1 MTNPRYRF
9 TAYAAPAR
17 VDRENHVIFGVS
29 AMQAVEALG
38 HKLMVDAKT
47 LEQFVALANATAHG
61 LKSRFTHPGLSADG
75 LGKHLGRIR
84 NFRVEGDKAIGDLYL
99 SETAAKSPHGDL
111 RDYVETLAE
120 EDPEAFGLS
129 VVVDGYGAWQLADG
143 TEASAGDGKPATAIG
158 KYPSLRVTAAYAVDA
173 VDEPAA
179 NRDGLFSAFT
189 GTTSELAARV
199 YGVLDHEP
207 DAPAL
212 IDRFLETGDMPPHLR
227 QLADEYDIDEAKA
240 RVFAAQ
246 YVDHRRR
253 HEAPAR
259 ISLAAKAAPMESVPM
274 SEELHTG
281 AAPAQPA
288 APNPNGNEWLDALRQ
303 STAASLIQASGLPS
317 AIQQRL
323 SRVQY
328 ETPAAVGVA
337 IEEARA
343 ELAAL
348 QEAQVVQM
356 GNRPPRGGFHVSDA
370 MDDARGLVEY
380 FFGVP
385 NSPVPAPNMRR
396 FSDLYVALTGDAEFR
411 GIFDP
416 TRVQFASVTTAT
428 LSNLAADAMNKVIV
442 QRMAVLEA
450 YRWYEQLVDVV
461 PNNGTLHDIN
471 LITVGGIG
479 TLPTVAEGASYPEL
493 AVDDTNEVAEFV
505 KKGGYVGITREAIK
519 NSDILQLQAIP
530 RALASAAVRTRSA
543 AVSALFTMNSGVGP
557 TLATDSKALFHTD
570 HGNLATTALGTDA
583 TAWRAAR
590 TAAFKQTELGSS
602 AYMGVYPKY
611 LLVPADLYDVALTI
625 LGYGA
630 GTPTAYTPEALAR
643 GPFDPRPIPIVVPNW
658 TDATDWAYMVDPAV
672 WPVIHMSYSQSPG
685 GGGHPAPE
693 LFSVTSETSGLMFTN
708 DVLPIKVRD
717 EFAIGVSGYHGIG
730 KRNVAG

>member
-1 MTNPRYRF
+1 MTSPSYRF
-9 TAYAAPAR
+9 TAYAPPAR
-17 VDRENHVIFGVS
+17 VDREQHVIYGVS

-38 HKLMVDAKT
+38 HRLMVDAKS

-99 SETAAKSPHGDL
+99 SETAARSPHGDL
-111 RDYVETLAE
+111 RAYVESLAA
-120 EDPEAFGLS
+120 EDPEAFGMS
-129 VVVDGYGAWQLADG
+129 VVVDGYGAWQLSDG
-143 TEASAGDGKPATAIG
+143 TEASAEEKPTDAIG
-158 KYPSLRVTAAYAVDA
+158 KYPALRVTAAYAVDA

-179 NRDGLFSAFT
+179 NRDGLFSAFSR
-189 GTTSELAARV
+189 TTNELAAQV
-199 YGVLDHEP
+199 YGLLDREP
-207 DAPAL
+207 DADAL
-212 IDRFLETGDMPPHLR
+212 IDQFLTTGDLPPHLR
-227 QLADEYDIDEAKA
+227 QLADEYDIDAAKA

-274 SEELHTG
+274 NEELQPG
-281 AAPAQPA
+281 AALAQPA
-288 APNPNGNEWLDALRQ
+288 APNAGSEWLDALKA
-303 STAASLIQASGLPS
+303 STAMSLIQASGLPP
-317 AIQQRL
+317 AIQARL
-323 SRVQY
+323 SRGQY
-328 ETPAAVGVA
+328 ETPAAVGAA

-356 GNRPPRGGFHVSDA
+356 GNRPPRGSFHVSDP
-370 MDDARGLVEY
+370 MDDAAGLVAY
-380 FFGVP
+380 FFGVQGAP
-385 NSPVPAPNMRR
+385 LPPANMRR
-396 FSDLYVALTGDAEFR
+396 FSDLYVALTGDDEFR
-411 GIFDP
+411 GVFDP

-442 QRMAVLEA
+442 QRMAVMDNF
-450 YRWYEQLVDVV
+450 RWYEQIVNVI

-471 LITVGGIG
+471 LIGIGGIG
-479 TLPTVAEGASYPEL
+479 TLPTVADGAAYPEL
-493 AVDDTNEVAEFV
+493 GVDDTNEAAEFV

-530 RALASAAVRTRSA
+530 RALASAAIRTRSA

-570 HGNLATTALGTDA
+570 HGNVATTAFGTDA

-590 TAAFKQTELGSS
+590 TAAFKQTELGS
-602 AYMGVYPKY
+602 AAKMGVFPRY
-611 LLVPADLYDVALTI
+611 LLIPVDLYDQALVT
-625 LGYGA
+625 LGYGE
-630 GTPTAYTPEALAR
+630 GTPNVYTPEALGR
-643 GPFDPRPIPIVVPNW
+643 GAYDPRPIPIVVPDW
-658 TDATDWAYMVDPAV
+658 TDATDWAYIVDPAV
-672 WPVIHMSYSQSPG
+672 WPVIHMSYSQRPG

>member
-47 LEQFVALANATAHG
+47 LEQFVALGNAAAHG

-143 TEASAGDGKPATAIG
+143 TEASDGDGKPTTAIG
-158 KYPSLRVTAAYAVDA
+158 KYPALRVTAAYAVDA

-212 IDRFLETGDMPPHLR
+212 IDRFLTTGDMPPHLR
-227 QLADEYDIDEAKA
+227 QLADDYDIDEAKA

-274 SEELHTG
+274 TDEMQTG

-288 APNPNGNEWLDALRQ
+288 APNPTGNEWLDALRQ

-317 AIQQRL
+317 AIQI
-323 SRVQY
+323 S
-328 ETPAAVGVA
+328 
-337 IEEARA
+337 
-343 ELAAL
+343 
-348 QEAQVVQM
+348 AQ
-356 GNRPPRGGFHVSDA
+356 
-370 MDDARGLVEY
+370 
-380 FFGVP
+380 
-385 NSPVPAPNMRR
+385 
-396 FSDLYVALTGDAEFR
+396 
-411 GIFDP
+411 
-416 TRVQFASVTTAT
+416 
-428 LSNLAADAMNKVIV
+428 
-442 QRMAVLEA
+442 
-450 YRWYEQLVDVV
+450 
-461 PNNGTLHDIN
+461 
-471 LITVGGIG
+471 
-479 TLPTVAEGASYPEL
+479 
-493 AVDDTNEVAEFV
+493 
-505 KKGGYVGITREAIK
+505 
-519 NSDILQLQAIP
+519 
-530 RALASAAVRTRSA
+530 
-543 AVSALFTMNSGVGP
+543 
-557 TLATDSKALFHTD
+557 
-570 HGNLATTALGTDA
+570 
-583 TAWRAAR
+583 
-590 TAAFKQTELGSS
+590 
-602 AYMGVYPKY
+602 
-611 LLVPADLYDVALTI
+611 
-625 LGYGA
+625 
-630 GTPTAYTPEALAR
+630 
-643 GPFDPRPIPIVVPNW
+643 
-658 TDATDWAYMVDPAV
+658 
-672 WPVIHMSYSQSPG
+672 
-685 GGGHPAPE
+685 
-693 LFSVTSETSGLMFTN
+693 
-708 DVLPIKVRD
+708 
-717 EFAIGVSGYHGIG
+717 
-730 KRNVAG
+730 